1 MAIEAPPIL
10 ARVFRWRKAN
20 PQYDV
25 GHLERVSAL
34 EGLCPPG
41 LFLTGSAYRGVGI
54 PDCVRQAGETAV
66 QVRDYLSARRQ
77 ALASLRGATR

>member
-1 MAIEAPPIL
+1 MRPTTRI
-10 ARVFRWRKAN
+10 FRWKNTN

-34 EGLCPPG
+34 EGMCPPG

-54 PDCVRQAGETAV
+54 PDCVRQANETAAKV
-66 QVRDYLSARRQ
+66 HAYLRTLQDSPAPARE
-77 ALASLRGATR
+77 TM